1 MAHSEDAGGGQS
13 AALRKLLMLSRLLT
27 QQEDQARILQLVS
40 EAAESLVACRTEGIL
55 LDQVWQDI
63 GRQGGQISAADVQ
76 CSALP
81 ARGARVGCARY
92 GSGSGRTMGSSIQCN
107 DIEDVGKKG
116 LVSAH
121 VLMSD
126 NQSNT

>member
-27 QQEDQARILQLVS
+27 QQEDQARILQQVS

-81 ARGARVGCARY
+81 AHGARVGCARY
-92 GSGSGRTMGSSIQCN
+92 GRTRTSTGNGVWAWAYPIPAASGGAGCLI
-107 DIEDVGKKG
+107 
-116 LVSAH
+116 
-121 VLMSD
+121 
-126 NQSNT
+126 